1 VLILDEP
8 TSGVDPVARDSFWQY
23 LIDLSRDEGVTIF
36 LSTHFMNE
44 AERCDRISLMH
55 AGEVLAVGTAKELT
69 QRRGMDKLEDAF
81 IAYLEDAAGKE
92 PGAKPIRAEVP
103 LGIVSSGPGLTRGPS
118 AHELVPWACTPS
130 GTAEAVSTD
139 GRIKSG
145 YDGQEAG
152 LSRSTKLSL
161 PSAASRF
168 DLRRLWAYARRETME
183 ILRDPIRLTFSFLG
197 PLILML
203 TVGYGISFD
212 VEHLAYAAFDQDQT
226 NESHELLENFSGSRY
241 FGEHRDVSSEA
252 ELDHRLKSGE
262 LKLAL
267 QIPTNF
273 GKDLLTD
280 KRPELSVWLD
290 GAMPFRAETASSYVQ
305 GLAQTYLIDQ
315 AARGHIAG
323 LRPLPVNLEAR
334 FKYNHAFK
342 SVYQTIPSTIMLVL
356 ILIPAMMTAVGVARE
371 KETGSIANFRSTPIT
386 GVEFLLGKQLP
397 YVAIGLASFMTL
409 LLVAVYL
416 FGVPVKGSVAAL
428 LAGVFVYIGAATA
441 FGLLVSCFTS
451 TQIAAIFTTTILT
464 LVIGINFSGLLV
476 PFSSLSGAARW
487 IGLGFPSGWFTQISL
502 GAFTKGLGFAELWAD
517 LLVLV
522 AFALGFVA
530 AATLILR
537 KQEA

>member
-1 VLILDEP
+1 
-8 TSGVDPVARDSFWQY
+8 
-23 LIDLSRDEGVTIF
+23 
-36 LSTHFMNE
+36 
-44 AERCDRISLMH
+44 
-55 AGEVLAVGTAKELT
+55 
-69 QRRGMDKLEDAF
+69 
-81 IAYLEDAAGKE
+81 
-92 PGAKPIRAEVP
+92 
-103 LGIVSSGPGLTRGPS
+103 
-118 AHELVPWACTPS
+118 
-130 GTAEAVSTD
+130 
-139 GRIKSG
+139 
-145 YDGQEAG
+145 
-152 LSRSTKLSL
+152 
-161 PSAASRF
+161 
-168 DLRRLWAYARRETME
+168 
-183 ILRDPIRLTFSFLG
+183 
-197 PLILML
+197 ML

-226 NESHELLENFSGSRY
+226 NESHELLEHFSGSRY
-241 FGEHRDVSSEA
+241 FGEHPDIASEA

-290 GAMPFRAETASSYVQ
+290 GAMPFRAETANGYVQ
-305 GLAQTYLIDQ
+305 GLAQTYLTDQ

-334 FKYNHAFK
+334 FKYNQAFK

-386 GVEFLLGKQLP
+386 GIEFLLGKQLP

-409 LLVAVYL
+409 LLVAIYL

-428 LAGVFVYIGAATA
+428 LAGVFVYIGAATG

-464 LVIGINFSGLLV
+464 LIDLHCRAPVGENIEFELRRNFQRFPGHDPRYAALSDEELPRAESLKDTVARFLPYWDRVLV
-476 PFSSLSGAARW
+476 PQLRSGR
-487 IGLGFPSGWFTQISL
+487 T
-502 GAFTKGLGFAELWAD
+502 
-517 LLVLV
+517 VLV
-522 AFALGFVA
+522 SAHGNSLRALVKYLDRIADNDIPGLEIPTGAPLVCELDRA
-530 AATLILR
+530 LR
-537 KQEA
+537 PIEHHYLEMT